1 MQKILLALNR
11 GQVNMNVVD
20 FGCYIA
26 RLCRSELT
34 VISLGNG
41 IQEPEPKALV
51 EAGGELVTAG
61 AVPQK
66 NQAGADDKLL
76 FESACQNRGASF
88 RINECYGD
96 PLTDLLAE
104 SRFAD
109 LLIVDPEI
117 SFGNRRESIPSSFL
131 KELLAKCECP
141 VAIAPYSF
149 DNISE
154 IMFAYDGSASAIHAI
169 KQFSYLF
176 PGLSDC
182 MLTILQVSDEKPAP
196 LIEKKKLIEFMQAH
210 YSSIGY
216 RIFEGKASDEL
227 FRFLHDKKNMFV
239 VMGAYGRRNL
249 ASLLKHST
257 ADKLLQS
264 VNLPIFIAHKD

>member
-1 MQKILLALNR
+1 
-11 GQVNMNVVD
+11 MNVVD

-34 VISLGNG
+34 VISLQNG
-41 IQEPEPKALV
+41 LRQSEPKTLV
-51 EAGGELVTAG
+51 EAGGEMVTACALPG
-61 AVPQK
+61 K
-66 NQAGADDKLL
+66 SSAGVDERLL

-88 RINECYGD
+88 RIHESNGD
-96 PLTDLLAE
+96 PLEELLAE

-109 LLIVDPEI
+109 LMIVDPEI
-117 SFGNRRESIPSSFL
+117 SFGSGRESVPGGFL
-131 KELLAKCECP
+131 KQLLAKSECP

-149 DNISE
+149 ENISE
-154 IMFAYDGSASAIHAI
+154 IIFAYDGSASAIHAI

-176 PGLSDC
+176 PGLSEC

-216 RIFEGKASDEL
+216 RILEGKASDEL

-249 ASLLKHST
+249 ASLFKRST
-257 ADKLLQS
+257 ADLLLQS